1 MIKKRIFYKATTWVV
16 VIVVLLTVSIALIL
30 FKSKSNK
37 LAAGIITGNG
47 RIEATE
53 IDIST
58 KLPGRLAK
66 VLAQEGDFVAEN
78 QILARMDTTTLE
90 AQLRQAEAQIK
101 EAREAKQTAMAR
113 VRESKLQ
120 SELAAKDL
128 ERSSKLLTKGFVTQ
142 QRFDH
147 DLTAKQS
154 FEAMYDAAR
163 SQVAQADA
171 AIEGAI
177 AQTQRLKA
185 EIDDSVLRSPR
196 NARVLNR
203 LAEPGEVL
211 PAGGRVFIV
220 IDPADMYMTV
230 FLPEK
235 DSGNVPVGAEARI
248 ILDAFPGHVFP
259 AEVSYVS
266 EKSQFTPKEVET
278 NEERQKLVFRAK
290 VKLKKADDPCLKPGL
305 PGESYIR
312 INPSVAWPD
321 NLK

>member
-1 MIKKRIFYKATTWVV
+1 MAKKRIFHRAATWIV
-16 VIVVLLTVSIALIL
+16 VIAVLIAVSVALIF
-30 FKSKSNK
+30 FKSTTNK
-37 LAAGIITGNG
+37 LAGNFITGNG
-47 RIEATE
+47 RLESTE

-66 VLAQEGDFVAEN
+66 VLAEEGDFISAN

-90 AQLRQAEAQIK
+90 AQLRQAEAQIR
-101 EAREAKQTAMAR
+101 EVREAKQAAIAR
-113 VRESKLQ
+113 VQESRLQ

-128 ERSSKLLTKGFVTQ
+128 DRSSKLLTKGYVTQ
-142 QRFDH
+142 QRYEH

-154 FEAMYDAAR
+154 FDAMFDATR
-163 SQVAQADA
+163 SQVAQAEA
-171 AIEGAI
+171 AIEAAI

-185 EIDDSVLRSPR
+185 EIDDSILKSPR
-196 NARVLNR
+196 KARVLNR

-211 PAGGRVFIV
+211 PAGGKVFTV
-220 IDPADMYMTV
+220 IDPADIYMTV

-248 ILDAFPGHVFP
+248 VLDAFPGHTFP
-259 AEVSYVS
+259 AQVSYVS

-290 VKLKKADDPCLKPGL
+290 VKLTKTDDPCLKPGI
-305 PGESYIR
+305 PGVAYIR
-312 INPSVAWPD
+312 IKSSVPWPD
-321 NLK
+321 YLK